1 MAGQL
6 TPLVLIPR
14 FTTYCGSEDFTT
26 IGMDVTAYQ
35 TVIVNVWRTALLG
48 TVAAIAIYFEESTDQ
63 NTWSECAGSPAQPV
77 NPTANQETQYSYTL
91 SKRWFRMRL
100 ALPNDDNVMTCYAVG
115 FLEERLS

>member
-14 FTTYCGSEDFTT
+14 YTTYSGSQDFTT

-35 TVIVNVWRTALLG
+35 TVIVNFWRPALIGGG
-48 TVAAIAIYFEESTDQ
+48 TDIAVYFEESTDQ
-63 NTWSECAGSPAQPV
+63 NSWSECAGSPSQPV
-77 NPTANQETQYSYTL
+77 NPLPNQETQYSYTL
-91 SKRWFRMRL
+91 SKRWFRLRL
-100 ALPNDDNVMTCYAVG
+100 VLPNTTNVVTCYAVG